1 MKARVIGLLAG
12 CTLIAGLGAA
22 LLLFPGWRS
31 GDDDALR
38 GLIESGRLTE
48 ASERA
53 KDLVVA
59 RPGAPSA
66 WRWSATCHRLA
77 GRLEQAAEALDRAL
91 GLERDISD
99 DLVAERALLRA
110 TGGDLE
116 GTRGFLRAWAA
127 SHPGDAW
134 QAELALAKG
143 CLMRFRGQQALHHL
157 DRWVEAAPGNPFAL
171 AERGKAKAWLMAYQ
185 EAARDLEASLSAGGP
200 AERDTRSTLA
210 RCLLETSQPGRAMEY
225 LWPLLEGEGAE
236 PGEIRLGVLCSLELG
251 DQEGAERLLGRLLKI
266 PAGKPDEVA
275 RDGLLEARVEMARGE
290 QADWARV
297 ESLLGRVTAQA
308 PGDHEALFLWIRA
321 LRKAGREGEAAR
333 TEERLAKLEAAYARI
348 QRIQRGEM
356 DKAPLNPALHAEVG
370 ALLESVGNRAEA
382 LGWYRSALAI
392 DPGHAEA
399 ARGAARLGRA
409 GGSAVPGSPAPK

>member
-1 MKARVIGLLAG
+1 VKARVVGLLAG
-12 CTLIAGLGAA
+12 VCLVAGLGAA
-22 LLLFPGWRS
+22 LLIFTGWRYS
-31 GDDDALR
+31 DDAALR
-38 GLIESGRLTE
+38 GLVESGRLTE
-48 ASERA
+48 AGERA
-53 KDLVVA
+53 KDLVGA
-59 RPGAPSA
+59 RPDAPSA

-91 GLERDISD
+91 GLEREISD

-116 GTRGFLRAWAA
+116 GTKGFLRAWAA
-127 SHPGDAW
+127 SHPGEAW

-157 DRWVEAAPGNPFAL
+157 DRWVEAAPGNPYAL

-185 EAARDLEASLSAGGP
+185 EAARDLEASLSAGVP

-210 RCLLETSQPGRAMEY
+210 RCLLETSQPGRAMEC
-225 LWPLLEGEGAE
+225 LRPLLEGEGTE

-251 DQEGAERLLGRLLKI
+251 DQEGAERLLGRLLEN
-266 PAGKPDEVA
+266 PASNPEGMA
-275 RDGLLEARVEMARGE
+275 RDGLLQARVEMARGE
-290 QADWARV
+290 RADWARV
-297 ESLLGRVTAQA
+297 ESLLRRVTVQA
-308 PGDHEALFLWIRA
+308 PGDHEAVFLWIRA
-321 LRKAGREGEAAR
+321 LHKAGREGEAGRA
-333 TEERLAKLEAAYARI
+333 EERLAKLEAAYARI

-356 DKAPLNPALHAEVG
+356 DKAPLDPALHAEVG

-399 ARGAARLGRA
+399 ARGVDRLGRA
-409 GGSAVPGSPAPK
+409 GASAIPGGPAPK

>member
-1 MKARVIGLLAG
+1 VKARVVGLLAG
-12 CTLIAGLGAA
+12 VCLVAGLGAA
-22 LLLFPGWRS
+22 LLIFTGWRYS
-31 GDDDALR
+31 DDAALR
-38 GLIESGRLTE
+38 GLVESGRLTE
-48 ASERA
+48 AGERA
-53 KDLVVA
+53 KDLVGA
-59 RPGAPSA
+59 RPDAPSA

-91 GLERDISD
+91 GLEREISD

-116 GTRGFLRAWAA
+116 GTKGFLRAWAA
-127 SHPGDAW
+127 SHPGEAW

-157 DRWVEAAPGNPFAL
+157 DRWVEAAPGNPYAL

-185 EAARDLEASLSAGGP
+185 EAAP
-200 AERDTRSTLA
+200 TLA
-210 RCLLETSQPGRAMEY
+210 RCLLETSQPGRAMEC
-225 LWPLLEGEGAE
+225 LRPLLEGEGTE

-251 DQEGAERLLGRLLKI
+251 DQEGAERLLGRLLEN
-266 PAGKPDEVA
+266 PASNPEGMA
-275 RDGLLEARVEMARGE
+275 RDGLLQARVEMARGE
-290 QADWARV
+290 RADWARV
-297 ESLLGRVTAQA
+297 ESLLRRVTVQA
-308 PGDHEALFLWIRA
+308 PGDHEAVFLWIRA
-321 LRKAGREGEAAR
+321 LHKAGREGEAGRA
-333 TEERLAKLEAAYARI
+333 EERLAKLEAAYARI

-356 DKAPLNPALHAEVG
+356 DKAPLDPALHAEVG

-399 ARGAARLGRA
+399 ARGVDRLGRA
-409 GGSAVPGSPAPK
+409 GASAIPGGPAPK